1 MWTSNCLFQ
10 DRKGRSPTT
19 FLNPKDLSRMVLVM
33 GLIFRILFLINF
45 CVLSV
50 LCTPLQAQSLD
61 QPTGTIA
68 VEDSAAQ
75 DAAIANRIR
84 EILIELDGYE
94 DVTVTVNSGIVTLR
108 GTALDG
114 PAVIRL
120 NEIAGRVE
128 GVVTIENRVQETTDV
143 ARRLD
148 PAWDRF
154 RARSEQ
160 FINYLPLLGV
170 AIAAFAI
177 VVTVGFLIARM
188 RRPWDRIAPNAFIA
202 DIYRQVIRIA
212 FMLGGLVIA
221 LDILGATALL
231 STILGAAGII
241 GLAIGFAVRDT
252 VENFIASV
260 MLSIRQPFRP
270 NDQVEIEGD
279 IGKVIRLTSRA
290 TILLSFDGN
299 HIRIPNATV
308 FKSRIVNYSRND
320 ERRFTIS
327 LGVAYDTDLARAQ
340 DLALQTVTSLPFVIA
355 EPAPAVWIED
365 LGDSAVILNVAG
377 WIRQHETSYLKARSE
392 AWRMCLAAFDH
403 AGIVM
408 PETTLRVV
416 GIGDGQPSDVAP
428 QTTSRPLPSNAAAVA
443 VATAAVG
450 DVEAAMDK
458 ELERIVA
465 SERAEK
471 RDDDL
476 LMKDALEE

>member
-1 MWTSNCLFQ
+1 MLLAMGLMFRLLLLVS
-10 DRKGRSPTT
+10 
-19 FLNPKDLSRMVLVM
+19 VLVLSI
-33 GLIFRILFLINF
+33 GLA
-45 CVLSV
+45 
-50 LCTPLQAQSLD
+50 PLQAQTSD

-68 VEDSAAQ
+68 VSDSAEQ

-84 EILIELDGYE
+84 EIFMELDGYE
-94 DVTVTVNSGIVTLR
+94 DVTVAVNSGIVTLR
-108 GTALDG
+108 GTAIDG
-114 PAVIRL
+114 PAVTRL
-120 NEIAGRVE
+120 NEIAGRIE
-128 GVVTIENRVQETTDV
+128 GVVAIENRVQETTDV

-148 PAWDRF
+148 PAVARF

-160 FINYLPLLGV
+160 FINYLPLLGIAV
-170 AIAAFAI
+170 AAFAL

-188 RRPWDRIAPNAFIA
+188 KRPWDRIAPNAFIA
-202 DIYRQVIRIA
+202 DIYRQVVRLA
-212 FMLGGLVIA
+212 FILGGLVIA
-221 LDILGATALL
+221 LDILGAAALL

-252 VENFIASV
+252 VENFIASI

-320 ERRFTIS
+320 ERRFLIS
-327 LGVAYDTDLARAQ
+327 LGVAYETDLLHAQ
-340 DLALQTVTSLPFVIA
+340 DLALQTVASLPFVID

-392 AWRMCLAAFDH
+392 AWRLCLAAFDH

-416 GIGDGQPSDVAP
+416 GVGDGRDSQPSAP
-428 QTTSRPLPSNAAAVA
+428 APASTAVA
-443 VATAAVG
+443 VGAVTVKVG

-465 SERAEK
+465 TERAEK
-471 RDDDL
+471 PGGDL
-476 LMKDALEE
+476 LKRDAPEE

>member
-1 MWTSNCLFQ
+1 MVPAMGLMFRLLLLVS
-10 DRKGRSPTT
+10 
-19 FLNPKDLSRMVLVM
+19 VLVLSI
-33 GLIFRILFLINF
+33 GLA
-45 CVLSV
+45 
-50 LCTPLQAQSLD
+50 PLQAQTSD

-68 VEDSAAQ
+68 VSDSAEQ

-84 EILIELDGYE
+84 EIFMELDGYE
-94 DVTVTVNSGIVTLR
+94 DVTVAVNSGIVTLR
-108 GTALDG
+108 GTAIDG
-114 PAVIRL
+114 PAVTRL
-120 NEIAGRVE
+120 NEIAGRIE
-128 GVVTIENRVQETTDV
+128 GVVAIENRVQETTDV

-148 PAWDRF
+148 PAVARF

-160 FINYLPLLGV
+160 FINYLPLLGIAV
-170 AIAAFAI
+170 AAFAL

-188 RRPWDRIAPNAFIA
+188 KRPWDRIAPNAFIA
-202 DIYRQVIRIA
+202 DIYRQVLRLA
-212 FMLGGLVIA
+212 FILGGLVIA
-221 LDILGATALL
+221 LDILGAAALL

-252 VENFIASV
+252 VENFIASI

-320 ERRFTIS
+320 ERRFLIS
-327 LGVAYDTDLARAQ
+327 LGVAYETDLLRAQ
-340 DLALQTVTSLPFVIA
+340 DLALQTVASLPFVID

-392 AWRMCLAAFDH
+392 AWRLCLAAFDH

-416 GIGDGQPSDVAP
+416 GVGDGRDSQSSALAP
-428 QTTSRPLPSNAAAVA
+428 ASTAVA
-443 VATAAVG
+443 VGAVTVKVG

-465 SERAEK
+465 TERAEK
-471 RDDDL
+471 PGGDL
-476 LMKDALEE
+476 LKRDAPEE

>member
-1 MWTSNCLFQ
+1 MLPAMGLMFRLLLLVS
-10 DRKGRSPTT
+10 
-19 FLNPKDLSRMVLVM
+19 VLVLSI
-33 GLIFRILFLINF
+33 GLA
-45 CVLSV
+45 
-50 LCTPLQAQSLD
+50 PLQAQTSD

-68 VEDSAAQ
+68 VSDSAEQ

-84 EILIELDGYE
+84 EIFMELDGYE
-94 DVTVTVNSGIVTLR
+94 DVTVAVNSGIVTLR
-108 GTALDG
+108 GTAIDG
-114 PAVIRL
+114 PAVTRL
-120 NEIAGRVE
+120 NEIAGRIE
-128 GVVTIENRVQETTDV
+128 GVVAIENRVQETTDV

-148 PAWDRF
+148 PAVARF

-160 FINYLPLLGV
+160 FINYLPLLGIAV
-170 AIAAFAI
+170 AAFAL

-188 RRPWDRIAPNAFIA
+188 KRPWDRIAPNAFIA
-202 DIYRQVIRIA
+202 DIYRQVVRLA
-212 FMLGGLVIA
+212 FILGGLVIA
-221 LDILGATALL
+221 LDILGAAALL

-252 VENFIASV
+252 VENFIASI

-320 ERRFTIS
+320 ERRFLIS
-327 LGVAYDTDLARAQ
+327 LGVAYETDLLHAQ
-340 DLALQTVTSLPFVIA
+340 DLALQTVASLPFVIN

-392 AWRMCLAAFDH
+392 AWRQCLAAFDH

-416 GIGDGQPSDVAP
+416 GVGDGRDSQPSTPAP
-428 QTTSRPLPSNAAAVA
+428 ASTAVA
-443 VATAAVG
+443 VGAVTVKVG

-465 SERAEK
+465 TERAEK
-471 RDDDL
+471 PGGDL
-476 LMKDALEE
+476 LKRDAPEE